1 MNQTLMPY
9 MKKYFGEMV
18 DHIGSVKKI
27 VLPSAVNNV
36 IIIDQD
42 PIGRTPRSNPAT
54 YTKIFDEVR
63 KIFAA
68 TKDSRARG
76 YKEGRF
82 SFNVKGGRCEEC
94 FGDGVIKIEMN
105 FLPDV
110 YVECSE
116 CKGKRYNKE
125 TLEIL
130 YKGKSIAEVLDMT
143 VDEALIYFE
152 NLSSIKRRLQTL
164 MDVGLGYIKLGQSST
179 TLSGGES
186 QRIKITRELAK
197 QKRGNT
203 VYMLDEPTTGLHFE
217 DVRKLIT
224 VLNRLV
230 DKGNTV
236 YVIEHNLDVV
246 KSCDYI
252 IDLGPEGG
260 DNGGEVIAVGTPEEL
275 AKNKQS
281 YTGEF
286 LKRMM

>member
-1 MNQTLMPY
+1 DIP
-9 MKKYFGEMV
+9 
-18 DHIGSVKKI
+18 DSI
-27 VLPSAVNNV
+27 NNV
-36 IIIDQD
+36 IVIDQD

-54 YTKIFDEVR
+54 YTKIFDDIR

-94 FGDGVIKIEMN
+94 QGDGVIKIEMN

-116 CKGKRYNKE
+116 CKGRRYNKE

-130 YKGKSIAEVLDMT
+130 YKGKNISEVLDMT
-143 VDEALIYFE
+143 VEEAVGYFE
-152 NLSSIKRRLQTL
+152 NFSSIKRKIETL
-164 MDVGLGYIKLGQSST
+164 MDVGLGYIKLGQAST

-197 QKRGNT
+197 QKRGST
-203 VYMLDEPTTGLHFE
+203 AYMLDEPTTGLHFE
-217 DVRKLIT
+217 DTRKLIA

-230 DKGNTV
+230 DKGNSV
-236 YVIEHNLDVV
+236 FVIEHNLDVI
-246 KSCDYI
+246 KSCDWI

-260 DNGGEVIAVGTPEEL
+260 NNGGNIIAMGTPEQI
-275 AKNKQS
+275 AKNPKS
-281 YTGEF
+281 YTGMF
-286 LKRMM
+286 LKKII